1 MSLKKL
7 EKSKT
12 ETLKFYD
19 LSKPFSKENEVFE
32 IQEARRK
39 RIETFCSEK
48 RSDDFL
54 PQDSLRF
61 TKMPKFES
69 IYEFT
74 TEDVQNP
81 PAYIM
86 TEDPIKRFLR
96 YYHANARSSTKKPSK
111 FILSAIK
118 WKYSI
123 LIPDGIKVSVD
134 LSIDE
139 FAKFFLLTAKSNQT
153 EIPLSLKKQVDK
165 CHICSTQPKFQA
177 KIETVSEDMKFL
189 YDQFNIP
196 APHQKEKDE
205 KNYIDLYKPK
215 LSTSLLKE
223 LLEFY
228 KDDYS
233 TFDYNA
239 DQYLK

>member
-1 MSLKKL
+1 MNYDSPFLIKTLLLLCLLRIARIEFAEENIGIASLMSLKKL

-12 ETLKFYD
+12 EALKFYD

-61 TKMPKFES
+61 TKIGVFFCTLQDDKWLNTCSFRLSQKMPKFES

-74 TEDVQNP
+74 TKDVQNP

-96 YYHANARSSTKKPSK
+96 YYHANARSST
-111 FILSAIK
+111 
-118 WKYSI
+118 YSEALRI
-123 LIPDGIKVSVD
+123 VINI
-134 LSIDE
+134 
-139 FAKFFLLTAKSNQT
+139 FL
-153 EIPLSLKKQVDK
+153 
-165 CHICSTQPKFQA
+165 
-177 KIETVSEDMKFL
+177 
-189 YDQFNIP
+189 
-196 APHQKEKDE
+196 
-205 KNYIDLYKPK
+205 
-215 LSTSLLKE
+215 
-223 LLEFY
+223 
-228 KDDYS
+228 
-233 TFDYNA
+233 
-239 DQYLK
+239 